1 MQLSTLT
8 SKGQTTIPRKI
19 REYLHLHTGDKLNF
33 VIEDGGQIVLYPATL
48 DIKSLAGLLKRKD
61 QKPVPFSAMEKAI
74 KRGACRSV
82 K

>member
-19 REYLHLHTGDKLNF
+19 REYLHLHTGDKLSF
-33 VIEDGGQIVLYPATL
+33 VIEEGGQIVLRPATV
-48 DIKSLAGLLKRKD
+48 DIKTLAGLLKREN
-61 QKPVPFSAMEKAI
+61 QKPIPLSEMKKAI
-74 KRGACRSV
+74 MKGASRSI